1 MTLRGLILALIPL
14 ASFGQLVHPPNSP
27 AFLQNEVAKIYITM
41 NAQDFSTMVGDSLG
55 TSYEFP
61 ATFIYQSSMVNDTV
75 DTVGIRLRG
84 NTSLQSAK
92 KSFKIDFNVYQPGFK
107 WYDLKG
113 LNLNGEH
120 NDVSIMRS
128 RTCHEMLRWAG
139 LPCPR
144 TSYVELYINNEYK
157 GLYINVEHYDDQFLE
172 ARFIDN
178 GRIPTRR

>member
-1 MTLRGLILALIPL
+1 MTCRGLILALIPL

-107 WYDLKG
+107 WYDLK
-113 LNLNGEH
+113 
-120 NDVSIMRS
+120 
-128 RTCHEMLRWAG
+128 
-139 LPCPR
+139 
-144 TSYVELYINNEYK
+144 
-157 GLYINVEHYDDQFLE
+157 
-172 ARFIDN
+172 
-178 GRIPTRR
+178 